1 MSGVEANAG
10 SRTSLE
16 RLAPFTAIPAVAL
29 ALTGL
34 VLALPTDAAGAVAGH
49 VFEDVVL
56 AIVWS
61 ALAAAITGRMPRH
74 PLGWLFIV
82 IGASH
87 GVAVVTG
94 QYALAAGAYDWPART
109 VAGWISGW
117 SWAPGMFLPL
127 TVVILLFPNG
137 RLPSR
142 SWRPVLW
149 FAIAGIVGVTVSLAL
164 GDVIEVGPDA
174 SVANPVGL
182 AIAGPAFTVFATMSL
197 AAGIASLTSLILRL
211 RGSTSDARRQLAPV
225 VVASALV
232 VLALILVIILPDW
245 APLIQLVVFPLLPLS
260 IAVAVLRFRLYSLEI
275 IVRRS
280 VIFIGLTALV
290 VVGYAL
296 VVEGLSGLLRSQG
309 ALPESLLATGVVA
322 LAFQPARIGLQKLA
336 SRALYGERDDPVAA
350 VVRAGERMGSAREP
364 DAALAAAV
372 VGLRESLRLPWAAIY
387 DESGVLVAASG
398 ERPSWAASLAEWELL
413 HLGQSCG
420 RLALCRRSPRER
432 FTNADERLVG
442 AFLSPIAATLA
453 SRRFVE
459 DLRDSRERLVLAQEE
474 ERHRLRRDIHDG
486 LGPMLA
492 AVAMHA
498 DVAILRLD
506 RAPDALHETLS
517 RLRSTATDAMTD
529 VRRIIEDLRPA
540 ALTELGLFGALD
552 EFCRLRSSPEGT
564 VVVFAAAP
572 DLPAAAP
579 GVEVAV
585 YRVVTE
591 AVTNA
596 LRHGGASEIQV
607 ALAAHGGWLDVIV
620 ADDGRGWDV
629 KVTSAGVGIPAMR
642 ERCAEIGGQF
652 TIESSSSGTTV
663 HASFPVTEEVR
674 GASHNLR

>member
-1 MSGVEANAG
+1 MSGVEANPK

-16 RLAPFTAIPAVAL
+16 RLAPYTAIPAVAL

-34 VLALPTDAAGAVAGH
+34 VLALVTDAAGAVAGH
-49 VFEDVVL
+49 VFEDVLL

-61 ALAAAITGRMPRH
+61 ALAAAITVRMPRH

-87 GVAVVTG
+87 GVAVATG
-94 QYALAAGAYDWPART
+94 QYALAAGVHEWPART
-109 VAGWISGW
+109 VAGWISEW

-127 TVVILLFPNG
+127 TVVILLFPTG
-137 RLPSR
+137 KLPSR
-142 SWRPVLW
+142 RWRPVLW
-149 FAIAGIVGVTVSLAL
+149 LAIAGIGGMTVSLAL
-164 GDVIEVGPDA
+164 TEVIELGPDA
-174 SVANPVGL
+174 SVANPLGV
-182 AIAGPAFTVFATMSL
+182 AAAGPGFAVFASITV

-211 RGSTSDARRQLAPV
+211 RASTGEARRQLAPV

-232 VLALILVIILPDW
+232 VLALFLAVIIPDW
-245 APLIQLVVFPLLPLS
+245 APVIQLVAFPLLPLAV
-260 IAVAVLRFRLYSLEI
+260 AVAVLRFRLYSLEI

-280 VIFIGLTALV
+280 VIFVGLTALV

-309 ALPESLLATGVVA
+309 ALPQSLLATGVVA

-350 VVRAGERMGSAREP
+350 MVRAGERMGSARDP
-364 DAALAAAV
+364 DAALAAAAL
-372 VGLRESLRLPWAAIY
+372 GLQESLRLPWVAIH
-387 DESGVLVAASG
+387 DETGALVAVAG
-398 ERPSWAASLAEWELL
+398 ARPSWAKSVAEWELL

-420 RLALCRRSPRER
+420 RLALCGRSPREK
-432 FTNADERLVG
+432 FTSADERLVG

-453 SRRFVE
+453 SRRFVD

-498 DVAILRLD
+498 DVAMLRLD
-506 RAPDALHETLS
+506 RAPDALHETLG

-540 ALTELGLFGALD
+540 ALTELGLVSALD

-564 VVVFAAAP
+564 VVTFGADV
-572 DLPAAAP
+572 DLPTTAP
-579 GVEVAV
+579 GIEVAV

-596 LRHGGASEIQV
+596 LRHGDATEVRV
-607 ALAAHGGWLDVIV
+607 ALASHEGWLDVAV
-620 ADDGRGWDV
+620 ADDGHGWDV
-629 KVTSAGVGIPAMR
+629 SSPSAGVGVPAMH
-642 ERCAEIGGQF
+642 ERSAEIGGRL
-652 TIESSSSGTTV
+652 TIESSRSGTTV

-674 GASHNLR
+674 VASRHLR

>member
-1 MSGVEANAG
+1 MSGVEANPKT
-10 SRTSLE
+10 RTALE
-16 RLAPFTAIPAVAL
+16 RLAPYTAIPGAAL

-34 VLALPTDAAGAVAGH
+34 VLALLTDAAGAVAGH

-61 ALAAAITGRMPRH
+61 ALAAAITVRMPRH

-87 GVAVVTG
+87 GVAVAAG
-94 QYALAAGAYDWPART
+94 QYALAAGVHDWPART
-109 VAGWISGW
+109 VAGWISEW

-137 RLPSR
+137 TLPSR
-142 SWRPVLW
+142 RWRPVLW
-149 FAIAGIVGVTVSLAL
+149 LAIAGIGGMTVSLAL
-164 GDVIEVGPDA
+164 TEVIELGPDA
-174 SVANPVGL
+174 SVANPLGV
-182 AIAGPAFTVFATMSL
+182 AVAGPGFVVFASL
-197 AAGIASLTSLILRL
+197 TVATGIAALTSLILRL
-211 RGSTSDARRQLAPV
+211 RASTGDARRQLAPV

-232 VLALILVIILPDW
+232 VLALFLAVIVPDW
-245 APLIQLVVFPLLPLS
+245 APVIQLVAFPLLPL
-260 IAVAVLRFRLYSLEI
+260 AVALAVLRFRLYSLEL

-280 VIFIGLTALV
+280 VIFVGLTALV

-309 ALPESLLATGVVA
+309 ALPQSLLATGVVA

-350 VVRAGERMGSAREP
+350 VVRAGERMGRAREP
-364 DAALAAAV
+364 DAAVAAAAV
-372 VGLRESLRLPWAAIY
+372 GIRESLRLPWVAVY
-387 DESGVLVAASG
+387 DEAGELVADSG
-398 ERPSWAASLAEWELL
+398 ERPSGAASVAEWELP

-432 FTNADERLVG
+432 FTSADERLIG

-453 SRRFVE
+453 SRRFV
-459 DLRDSRERLVLAQEE
+459 DALRDSRERLVLAQEE

-498 DVAILRLD
+498 DVAMLRLD
-506 RAPDALHETLS
+506 RAPDALQETLS
-517 RLRSTATDAMTD
+517 RLRSTATDAMSD
-529 VRRIIEDLRPA
+529 VRRIIEDLSPA

-552 EFCRLRSSPEGT
+552 EFCRIRSSPEGT
-564 VVVFAAAP
+564 VVTFEADA
-572 DLPAAAP
+572 DLPASAP
-579 GVEVAV
+579 GVEVAA

-596 LRHGGASEIQV
+596 LRHGDATKVRV
-607 ALAAHGGWLDVIV
+607 ALGSHDGWLDAVV
-620 ADDGRGWDV
+620 ADDGHGWDV
-629 KVTSAGVGIPAMR
+629 DAASAGVGVPAMR
-642 ERCAEIGGQF
+642 ERSAEVGGRL

-674 GASHNLR
+674 IASRHLR

>member
-1 MSGVEANAG
+1 MSGVEANAR

-16 RLAPFTAIPAVAL
+16 RLAPFTAIPAVVL

-34 VLALPTDAAGAVAGH
+34 VLAVGTDAAGAVAGH
-49 VFEDVVL
+49 VVEDVVL
-56 AIVWS
+56 AIVWC

-74 PLGWLFIV
+74 PLGWMFFL

-87 GVAVVTG
+87 AVAVVTG
-94 QYALAAGAYDWPART
+94 QYALAAGVHDWPALT
-109 VAGWISGW
+109 VTAWISGW

-127 TVVILLFPNG
+127 TVVVLLFPNG

-142 SWRPVLW
+142 RWRPVLW
-149 FAIAGIVGVTVSLAL
+149 LAIAGVVGVTVSLAL
-164 GDVIEVGPDA
+164 AETIEVGPDT
-174 SVANPVGL
+174 SVVNPVGL
-182 AIAGPAFTVFATMSL
+182 AISVPAFAVFAAMSL

-211 RGSTSDARRQLAPV
+211 RGSAGETRRQLAPV

-245 APLIQLVVFPLLPLS
+245 APLIQLLVFPLLPLS
-260 IAVAVLRFRLYSLEI
+260 IAVAVLRFRLYGLEL

-290 VVGYAL
+290 IVGYAL

-336 SRALYGERDDPVAA
+336 TRALYGERDDPVAA
-350 VVRAGERMGSAREP
+350 VVRAGEMMGSAGEP
-364 DAALAAAV
+364 AAALEAAA
-372 VGLRESLRLPWAAIY
+372 VGLRESLRLPWAAIC
-387 DESGVLVAASG
+387 DETGVLAATSG
-398 ERPSWAASLAEWELL
+398 ERPSWATSVAQWELL

-420 RLALCRRSPRER
+420 RLVLCRRSPRER
-432 FTNADERLVG
+432 FTSADERLIG
-442 AFLSPIAATLA
+442 AFLAPIAATLA

-498 DVAILRLD
+498 DVAMLRID
-506 RAPDALHETLS
+506 RAPDALRETLS
-517 RLRSTATDAMTD
+517 RLRITATDAMAD

-540 ALTELGLFGALD
+540 ALSELGLLGALD
-552 EFCRLRSSPEGT
+552 EFCRLRSSPDGT
-564 VVVFAAAP
+564 AVVFAAAP

-596 LRHGGASEIQV
+596 LRHGGATEVQV
-607 ALAAHGGWLDVIV
+607 ALTSDGGWLDVVV
-620 ADDGRGWDV
+620 ADDGRGWDPTLSSV
-629 KVTSAGVGIPAMR
+629 GVGIPAMR
-642 ERCAEIGGQF
+642 ERSAEIGGRLA
-652 TIESSSSGTTV
+652 IASSDSGTTV
-663 HASFPVTEEVR
+663 RASFPITEEVR
-674 GASHNLR
+674 DASRHLR